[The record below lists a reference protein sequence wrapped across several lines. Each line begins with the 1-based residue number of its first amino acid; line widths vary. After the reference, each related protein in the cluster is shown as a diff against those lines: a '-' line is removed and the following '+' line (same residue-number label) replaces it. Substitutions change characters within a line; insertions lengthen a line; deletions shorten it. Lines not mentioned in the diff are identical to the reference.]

1 MLPAIDDSDYFVSEE
16 LRGMSTKVIEYLMDN
31 FASPL
36 GFSSL
41 RPESLHH
48 FVDGLLAFRAF
59 FCSIGYL
66 ELSKEIEDCLDEIQK
81 FAHDIDYKSLQD
93 NVVSDKMQFEE
104 KINKDISLIKETF
117 YKTYKKLLK

>member
-81 FAHDIDYKSLQD
+81 FAHDIDYKSLTGYRICQPQNPEYYD
-93 NVVSDKMQFEE
+93 FASYMHSIEE
-104 KINKDISLIKETF
+104 NKSGN
-117 YKTYKKLLK
+117 